1 MQKEI
6 WYANLNPT
14 KGTEQS
20 GIRPVVIISGNTM
33 NEHLGLSIV
42 MPLSTKVKNYMG
54 CLVLKKNSMNGLKED
69 SEILTFQIRTI
80 SQDRLIEKIGK
91 ITDNELQEL
100 KKNLNEILYF

>member
-6 WYANLNPT
+6 WFANLNPT
-14 KGTEQS
+14 KGTEQN
-20 GIRPVVIISGNTM
+20 GIRPIVIISGDTM
-33 NEHLGLSIV
+33 NEHLGLSII
-42 MPLSTKVKNYMG
+42 MPLSTKIKNYAG
-54 CLVLKKNSMNGLKED
+54 CLVLKKNLTNGLKQD

-91 ITDNELQEL
+91 ISDDELNQL